1 MKGPSLR
8 LAWANPLVV
17 DRKDEPRAGLRLLAP
32 PAEPPRQVKLDLA
45 IERHL
50 GGHYGLSDEQ
60 FLGLFSGAAA
70 RG

>member
-1 MKGPSLR
+1 MKRASLR
-8 LAWANPLVV
+8 LAWANPNVV
-17 DRKDEPRAGLRLLAP
+17 ERQDASRVDLRLVAP
-32 PAEPPRQVKLDLA
+32 PAEPGRQVKLDLA

-60 FLGLFSGAAA
+60 FLGLFSGASA